1 MIVSLELSNT
11 NLKQIKLVSKLFLK
25 ITPIMGGTILTTNT
39 LQVSHIQNLL
49 KIIAPQRPKA
59 LVFVLWSMWSLGS
72 LYKYKFGWN
81 NKHQDQSE
89 PGRELQ
95 LVRVGYQLSVWAS
108 QTINVLSS
116 IPIKPQ
122 HHHHDFTIILT
133 CIWQR

>member
-59 LVFVLWSMWSLGS
+59 LVFVL
-72 LYKYKFGWN
+72 
-81 NKHQDQSE
+81 
-89 PGRELQ
+89 
-95 LVRVGYQLSVWAS
+95 
-108 QTINVLSS
+108 
-116 IPIKPQ
+116 
-122 HHHHDFTIILT
+122 
-133 CIWQR
+133 